1 MIRYLK
7 ELENKGNFYLPLI
20 NQDDRGKK
28 ELDDYQL
35 PMSFIEKYQTNY
47 ELYGIEGYF
56 DASWFEEVRNKTF
69 MAVAHNKPVIE
80 KEYKCTIIEI
90 VNGKLHLL
98 NWNLY
103 EIENVCQ
110 IEENLFKV
118 KAVCNSFIVQIG

>member
-1 MIRYLK
+1 MTEEKVVRYNS
-7 ELENKGNFYLPLI
+7 NKVTYYSCSSPKKLI
-20 NQDDRGKK
+20 EGLHYRVKRT
-28 ELDDYQL
+28 
-35 PMSFIEKYQTNY
+35 FIEKYQTNY

>member
-1 MIRYLK
+1 MTEEKVVRYNG
-7 ELENKGNFYLPLI
+7 NKVTYYSCSSPKKLI
-20 NQDDRGKK
+20 EGLHYRVKRT
-28 ELDDYQL
+28 
-35 PMSFIEKYQTNY
+35 FIEKYQTNY

-69 MAVAHNKPVIE
+69 MAVAHNKRVIE

>member
-1 MIRYLK
+1 MTEEKVVRYNG
-7 ELENKGNFYLPLI
+7 NKVTYYSCSSPKKLI
-20 NQDDRGKK
+20 EGLHYRVKRT
-28 ELDDYQL
+28 
-35 PMSFIEKYQTNY
+35 FIEKYQTNY

-56 DASWFEEVRNKTF
+56 DASWFEEVQNKTF

-103 EIENVCQ
+103 EIENICQ

-118 KAVCNSFIVQIG
+118 KADCNSFIVQIG

>member
-1 MIRYLK
+1 MTEEKVVRYNG
-7 ELENKGNFYLPLI
+7 NKVTYYSCSSPKKLI
-20 NQDDRGKK
+20 EGLHYRVKRT
-28 ELDDYQL
+28 
-35 PMSFIEKYQTNY
+35 FIEKYQTNY

-103 EIENVCQ
+103 EIENICQ

-118 KAVCNSFIVQIG
+118 KAGCNSFIVQIG

>member
-1 MIRYLK
+1 MTEEKVVRYNG
-7 ELENKGNFYLPLI
+7 NKVTYYSCSSPKKLI
-20 NQDDRGKK
+20 EGLHYRVKRT
-28 ELDDYQL
+28 
-35 PMSFIEKYQTNY
+35 FIEKYQTNY

-56 DASWFEEVRNKTF
+56 DASWFVEVRNKTF

>member
-1 MIRYLK
+1 MTEEKVVRYNG
-7 ELENKGNFYLPLI
+7 NKVTYYSCYSPKKLI
-20 NQDDRGKK
+20 EGLHYRVKRT
-28 ELDDYQL
+28 
-35 PMSFIEKYQTNY
+35 FIEKYQTNY

>member
-1 MIRYLK
+1 MTEEKVVRYNG
-7 ELENKGNFYLPLI
+7 NKVTYYSCSSPKKLI
-20 NQDDRGKK
+20 EGLHYRVKRT
-28 ELDDYQL
+28 
-35 PMSFIEKYQTNY
+35 FIEKYQTNY

-56 DASWFEEVRNKTF
+56 DASWFEEARNKTF

-103 EIENVCQ
+103 EIENICQ

-118 KAVCNSFIVQIG
+118 KAGCNSFIVQIG

>member
-1 MIRYLK
+1 MTEEKVVRYNG
-7 ELENKGNFYLPLI
+7 NKVTYYSCSSPKKLI
-20 NQDDRGKK
+20 EGLHYRVKRT
-28 ELDDYQL
+28 
-35 PMSFIEKYQTNY
+35 FIEKYQINY

-56 DASWFEEVRNKTF
+56 NASWFEEVQNKTF

-103 EIENVCQ
+103 EIENICQ

-118 KAVCNSFIVQIG
+118 KAGCNSFIVQIG

>member
-1 MIRYLK
+1 MTEEKVVRYNG
-7 ELENKGNFYLPLI
+7 NKVTYYSCSSPKKLI
-20 NQDDRGKK
+20 EGLHYRVKRT
-28 ELDDYQL
+28 
-35 PMSFIEKYQTNY
+35 FIEKYQTNY

>member
-1 MIRYLK
+1 MTEEKVVRYNG
-7 ELENKGNFYLPLI
+7 NKVTYYSCSSPKKLI
-20 NQDDRGKK
+20 EGLHYRVKRT
-28 ELDDYQL
+28 
-35 PMSFIEKYQTNY
+35 FIEKYQTNY

-56 DASWFEEVRNKTF
+56 DASWFVEVRNKTF

-90 VNGKLHLL
+90 VNEKLHLL

-103 EIENVCQ
+103 EIENIRQ

-118 KAVCNSFIVQIG
+118 KAGCNSFIVQIG

>member
-1 MIRYLK
+1 MTEEKVVRYNG
-7 ELENKGNFYLPLI
+7 NKVTYYSCSSPKKLI
-20 NQDDRGKK
+20 EGLHYRVKRT
-28 ELDDYQL
+28 
-35 PMSFIEKYQTNY
+35 FIEKYQTNY

-103 EIENVCQ
+103 EIENIRQ

>member
-1 MIRYLK
+1 MTEEKVVRYNG
-7 ELENKGNFYLPLI
+7 NKVTYYSCSSPKKLI
-20 NQDDRGKK
+20 EGLHYRVKRT
-28 ELDDYQL
+28 
-35 PMSFIEKYQTNY
+35 FIEKYQTNY
-47 ELYGIEGYF
+47 EIYGIEGYL

>member
-1 MIRYLK
+1 MTEEKVVRYNG
-7 ELENKGNFYLPLI
+7 NKVTYYSCSSPKKLI
-20 NQDDRGKK
+20 EGLHYRVKRT
-28 ELDDYQL
+28 
-35 PMSFIEKYQTNY
+35 FIEKYQTNY

-118 KAVCNSFIVQIG
+118 KAGCNSFIVQIG